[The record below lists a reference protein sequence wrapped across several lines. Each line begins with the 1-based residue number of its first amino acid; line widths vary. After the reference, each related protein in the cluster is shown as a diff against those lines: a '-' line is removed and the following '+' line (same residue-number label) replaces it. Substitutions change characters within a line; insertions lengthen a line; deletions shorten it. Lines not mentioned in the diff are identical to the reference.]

1 MAEKM
6 PGGGTR
12 ALILEAGR
20 RQLLA
25 AGFAGMSTR
34 KVAQEA
40 GVLVS
45 QLNYHFGSKQGLIL
59 TLLEDENR
67 RRLAR
72 QTAMY
77 AEDMPLWKRY
87 EQACDF
93 LEDDLESGYVRVL
106 QEMIAAGWTDPQIGE
121 QVRGLLRGWIGLV
134 TEVAREAERRH
145 GLGPF
150 TAEEVGALIST
161 IFMGSEALLLLGFDR
176 QELPIRVAL
185 RRIGALIRE
194 LDEGGGGHA
203 GLPAGG

>member
-1 MAEKM
+1 MAEKV

-12 ALILEAGR
+12 SLILEAAR

-25 AGFAGMSTR
+25 SGYAGMSTR
-34 KVAQEA
+34 RVAQEA
-40 GVLVS
+40 GVPVS

-59 TLLEDENR
+59 TLLEDEDR

-77 AEDMPLWKRY
+77 AEEAPLWKRY

-106 QEMIAAGWTDPQIGE
+106 QEMIAAGWSDPEIGRR
-121 QVRGLLRGWIGLV
+121 VRELLRGWIQLV
-134 TEVAREAERRH
+134 TEVAREAEQRH

-150 TAEEVGALIST
+150 TAEEVGALTST
-161 IFMGSEALLLLGFDR
+161 IFMGSETLLLLGFDR
-176 QELPIRVAL
+176 QELPIRAAL
-185 RRIGALIRE
+185 RRIGTLIRE
-194 LDEGGGGHA
+194 LDEGRGGHA
-203 GLPAGG
+203 SLPAGG

>member
-1 MAEKM
+1 MAQKV
-6 PGGGTR
+6 PGGDTR
-12 ALILEAGR
+12 SLILEASR

-25 AGFAGMSTR
+25 GGYAGLSTR

-40 GVLVS
+40 GVPVS
-45 QLNYHFGSKQGLIL
+45 LLNYHFGSKQGLIL

-67 RRLAR
+67 RRLTR

-77 AEDMPLWKRY
+77 AENAPLWKRY

-106 QEMIAAGWTDPQIGE
+106 QEMIAAGWSDREIGE
-121 QVRGLLRGWIGLV
+121 QVRGLLRGWISLV
-134 TEVAREAERRH
+134 TEVAREAEDRH

-150 TAEEVGALIST
+150 TAEEVGTLVST

-176 QELPIRVAL
+176 QELPIRASL

-194 LDEGGGGHA
+194 LDEGRGGHA

>member
-1 MAEKM
+1 
-6 PGGGTR
+6 
-12 ALILEAGR
+12 
-20 RQLLA
+20 
-25 AGFAGMSTR
+25 
-34 KVAQEA
+34 
-40 GVLVS
+40 
-45 QLNYHFGSKQGLIL
+45 
-59 TLLEDENR
+59 
-67 RRLAR
+67 
-72 QTAMY
+72 
-77 AEDMPLWKRY
+77 
-87 EQACDF
+87 
-93 LEDDLESGYVRVL
+93 
-106 QEMIAAGWTDPQIGE
+106 MIAAGWTDPQIGE